1 MDEQDIVAALS
12 REEGLPRAA
21 LVAAASQRDQL
32 APRFIRLIE
41 DYLDLPGSER
51 PDKTP
56 IFFIFHLLGDWRE
69 KPAYR
74 SLARLLH
81 LPDKEI
87 GDLLG
92 DAVTTTSNR
101 VVAGV
106 FDGDPQPIFD
116 IILDASA
123 DEYVRSRM
131 CEALSYLGLTGQIDR
146 RTLSNFLRDCF
157 ANLSPQGPC
166 YVWVGWQMAIARLGL
181 GELTSLVE
189 LAFKRGYVNSWWTRI
204 EHFHRDLAEAKTEA
218 GRAKWIADGDLTPF
232 GDTITE
238 LSHWAGFREKD
249 PEEERRRERTA
260 ARHDQ
265 DRGLRLPIR
274 STKVG
279 RNEPC
284 PCGTG
289 KKFKKCCGAT
299 ASQ

>member
-1 MDEQDIVAALS
+1 MDEQDILAAFS
-12 REEGLPRAA
+12 SADGLPRAA
-21 LVAAASQRDQL
+21 LVATADQRDRL

-41 DYLDLPGSER
+41 DYLDLPEAER

-56 IFFIFHLLGDWRE
+56 IFIIFHLLGDWRE
-69 KPAYR
+69 KAAYR
-74 SLARLLH
+74 SLTRLLH

-87 GDLLG
+87 GHLLG
-92 DAVTTTSNR
+92 DAVTATSNR

-123 DEYVRSRM
+123 DEYTRSRM

-146 RTLSNFLRDCF
+146 RILSNFLRDCF

-181 GELTSLVE
+181 GELSSLVE
-189 LAFKRGYVNSWWTRI
+189 TAFKRGYIDPWWTRI
-204 EHFHRDLAEAKTEA
+204 EHFRCDLAQAETEA
-218 GRAKWIADGDLTPF
+218 GRAMWIADCDLTPF

-238 LSHWAGFREKD
+238 LSRWAGFREKD
-249 PEEERRRERTA
+249 PEEERRRQQAA

-284 PCGTG
+284 PCGSG
-289 KKFKKCCGAT
+289 KKHKKCCGTT
-299 ASQ
+299 AMQ